1 MQPEKNTTTLPT
13 FKKAI
18 RMTTDFS
25 SKTMEVRRMWHNIF
39 QVQNKKL
46 SIQNTILSRNTF
58 WNKDEIK
65 TIEAKLRKDVASRP
79 TLKEW
84 LKEVV

>member
-1 MQPEKNTTTLPT
+1 
-13 FKKAI
+13 
-18 RMTTDFS
+18 MTTDIP

-46 SIQNTILSRNTF
+46 SIQNIIPSRNTF
-58 WNKDEIK
+58 WNKEEIK
-65 TIEAKLRKDVASRP
+65 TIEAKLRKYVASRP